1 MIYEINTQYG
11 GKVKV
16 QPRVE
21 LYTVKDAIMGKE
33 LYGIAIDLDEQDG
46 GYPMP
51 FARLTA
57 NFGEFIG
64 LKNAAYIDTNNC
76 KFADQLLKAGIAQD
90 TGLTKVGAYC
100 RYPLWIFDEKFLKV
114 HGAENYAEYEKAYN
128 QYMGIETTDTEPEP
142 EENEGSGFVIN
153 Q

>member
-1 MIYEINTQYG
+1 MIYEINTSYG
-11 GKVKV
+11 GKEKV

-21 LYTVKDAIMGKE
+21 LYTVKDFNGKKM
-33 LYGIAIDLDEQDG
+33 LNIAIDLDAMDEK
-46 GYPMP
+46 YPTP

-76 KFADQLLKAGIAQD
+76 RFAEQLLKYGIAQD
-90 TGLTKVGAYC
+90 TGLTKAGAYSS
-100 RYPLWIFDEKFLKV
+100 YPLWIFDEKFLKE

-128 QYMGIETTDTEPEP
+128 EYMGIEPKAAEPVP
-142 EENEGSGFVIN
+142 DEEEGTGFIIN

>member
-46 GYPMP
+46 GYPTP

-57 NFGEFIG
+57 NFSEFIG

-76 KFADQLLKAGIAQD
+76 PFANQLFEKGIARD
-90 TGLTKVGAYC
+90 TGLKKTSGRC
-100 RYPLWIFDEKFLKV
+100 EYPLWIFNKDFLLE
-114 HGAENYAEYEKAYN
+114 HGAENYQKYSDAYDEYMNPYTSEAEETDEN
-128 QYMGIETTDTEPEP
+128 QEIGGM
-142 EENEGSGFVIN
+142 N

>member
-46 GYPMP
+46 GYPTP

-76 KFADQLLKAGIAQD
+76 RFAEQLLK
-90 TGLTKVGAYC
+90 
-100 RYPLWIFDEKFLKV
+100 
-114 HGAENYAEYEKAYN
+114 
-128 QYMGIETTDTEPEP
+128 
-142 EENEGSGFVIN
+142 
-153 Q
+153 

>member
-1 MIYEINTQYG
+1 MIYEINTAYS

-33 LYGIAIDLDEQDG
+33 LLGIAIDLDEQDG
-46 GYPMP
+46 KYPTP

-57 NFGEFIG
+57 NFGEFISI
-64 LKNAAYIDTNNC
+64 KNAAYIDTNNC
-76 KFADQLLKAGIAQD
+76 RFAEQLLKAGIAED
-90 TGLTKVGAYC
+90 TGLTKAGDYC
-100 RYPLWIFDEKFLKV
+100 KYPLWIFKEEFLRE
-114 HGAENYAEYEKAYN
+114 HGAENYQKYSDAYDEYMKP
-128 QYMGIETTDTEPEP
+128 YMAD
-142 EENEGSGFVIN
+142 EENEEQEIGGIK

>member
-1 MIYEINTQYG
+1 MIYEIDTSYG
-11 GKVKV
+11 GKEKV
-16 QPRVE
+16 QPHVE
-21 LYTVKDAIMGKE
+21 LYNVKDFNGKKM
-33 LYGIAIDLDEQDG
+33 LNIAIDLDAMDEK
-46 GYPMP
+46 YPTP

-76 KFADQLLKAGIAQD
+76 RFAEQLLKHGIAQD
-90 TGLTKVGAYC
+90 TGLTKIGTYC
-100 RYPLWIFDEKFLKV
+100 RYPLWIFDEKFLKE
-114 HGAENYAEYEKAYN
+114 HGEKNYAEYEKAYN
-128 QYMGIETTDTEPEP
+128 EYMGIETTDTEPEP

>member
-46 GYPMP
+46 GYPTP
-51 FARLTA
+51 FARLTLQYFSMRA
-57 NFGEFIG
+57 KLYSRFIS
-64 LKNAAYIDTNNC
+64 NI
-76 KFADQLLKAGIAQD
+76 IPS
-90 TGLTKVGAYC
+90 LTS
-100 RYPLWIFDEKFLKV
+100 FD
-114 HGAENYAEYEKAYN
+114 
-128 QYMGIETTDTEPEP
+128 
-142 EENEGSGFVIN
+142 SVIKIY
-153 Q
+153 